1 MPIIIERVGEM
12 YLYMYNKNGR
22 KEREFVQQ
30 RRTRSA
36 VEAKQLSESV
46 LYYEEEGFWKGVKDC
61 VPTLLG
67 YLSIGFAAGVVE
79 KTAGLSITEIALIS
93 LLLYAGSG
101 QFIAAGMVAAAHP
114 VSAIVFTI
122 FFVNSRHLLLSAALA
137 PYFQNQTTNQN
148 IITGALLTDET
159 FGVAMTHALNKKQLN
174 YNWMLGLNITAYLNW
189 VLANIAGG
197 FFGQWIGSPEKYGLD
212 FALPAMFIGL
222 LILQITSQKKYIVN
236 ILVAVSAIGSVIV
249 SSFIIPGSAGVIIA
263 TIVAS
268 TVGMVIEKWR

>member
-1 MPIIIERVGEM
+1 M
-12 YLYMYNKNGR
+12 
-22 KEREFVQQ
+22 
-30 RRTRSA
+30 
-36 VEAKQLSESV
+36 EAKDLNESV

-101 QFIAAGMVAAAHP
+101 QFIAAGMIAAAHP
-114 VSAIVFTI
+114 ISAIVFTI

-137 PYFQNQTTNQN
+137 PYFKNQTMKQN

-159 FGVAMTHALNKKQLN
+159 FGVAITNALNKKQLN
-174 YNWMLGLNITAYLNW
+174 YKWMLGLNIAAYSNW

-197 FFGQWIGSPEKYGLD
+197 FLGQWISNPEKYGLD

-222 LILQITSQKKYIVN
+222 LILQIMSQKKYFVN
-236 ILVAVSAIGSVIV
+236 IMVGISAIGIIII
-249 SSFIIPGSAGVIIA
+249 SSFLFPGSAGVIIA

-268 TVGMVIEKWR
+268 TIGMVIEKWK